1 MSQIFHIHYSPKA
14 LHDLRN
20 IYAYIAFQLQV
31 PETAKRQIERIQEKI
46 CSLDF
51 MPEKYALVE
60 WEPWKSQ
67 NTHRVP
73 IDNFVIFY
81 IVYPNIKEL
90 TILRILY
97 GKQNIEQILKSE

>member
-14 LHDLRN
+14 LNDLRN
-20 IYAYIAFQLQV
+20 IYAYIAFQLQA

-81 IVYPNIKEL
+81 IVYSDIKEL

>member
-14 LHDLRN
+14 LNDLRN
-20 IYAYIAFQLQV
+20 IYAYIAFQLQA

-46 CSLDF
+46 YSFDF
-51 MPEKYALVE
+51 IPEKYALVE
-60 WEPWKSQ
+60 GEPWKSQ

>member
-14 LHDLRN
+14 LNDLRN
-20 IYAYIAFQLQV
+20 IYAYIAFQLQA

>member
-14 LHDLRN
+14 LNDLRN
-20 IYAYIAFQLQV
+20 IYAYIAFQLQA

-46 CSLDF
+46 YSLDF
-51 MPEKYALVE
+51 IPEKYALVE

-81 IVYPNIKEL
+81 MVHSNINEL

>member
-1 MSQIFHIHYSPKA
+1 MSQLFHIHYSSKA
-14 LHDLRN
+14 LNDLRN
-20 IYAYIAFQLQV
+20 IYAYIAFQLQA

-81 IVYPNIKEL
+81 IVHSNINEL

-97 GKQNIEQILKSE
+97 GKQNIEQILMSE

>member
-14 LHDLRN
+14 LNDLRN
-20 IYAYIAFQLQV
+20 IYAYIAFQLQA
-31 PETAKRQIERIQEKI
+31 PETAKRKIERIQEKI
-46 CSLDF
+46 YSLDF
-51 MPEKYALVE
+51 MPEKYVLVE

-67 NTHRVP
+67 NTHKVP

-81 IVYPNIKEL
+81 MVHSSINEL

>member
-1 MSQIFHIHYSPKA
+1 MSQLFHIHYSSKA
-14 LHDLRN
+14 FNDLRN
-20 IYAYIAFQLQV
+20 IYAYIAFQLQA

>member
-1 MSQIFHIHYSPKA
+1 MSQIFHIHYSSKA
-14 LHDLRN
+14 LNDLRN
-20 IYAYIAFQLQV
+20 IYAYIAFQLQA

>member
-1 MSQIFHIHYSPKA
+1 MSQIFHIHYSSKA
-14 LHDLRN
+14 LNDLRN
-20 IYAYIAFQLQV
+20 IYAYIAFQLQA

-46 CSLDF
+46 CSLDL

>member
-1 MSQIFHIHYSPKA
+1 MSQIFHIHYSSKA
-14 LHDLRN
+14 LNDLRN
-20 IYAYIAFQLQV
+20 IYAYIAFQLQA

-51 MPEKYALVE
+51 MPEKYALVG